1 MSRFEAVLVDLDGT
15 LVDTSEVNYQA
26 YANALLEVGVSIAR
40 AAFDRQAQGRN
51 WKQFLPAMLADAG
64 VARDPADIAKR
75 KSVLYAGL
83 IATARPNH
91 ALIGLLKM
99 LKPLCR
105 TALVTTASAVN
116 AGAVLDTHD
125 LRQLFDVVVTGD
137 DVRRHKPDPEAY
149 VLAAQR
155 LSVAPGA
162 CLVIEDTDIG
172 VASARAFGSAILK
185 VEMQ

>member
-26 YANALLEVGVSIAR
+26 YAGALLEVGVCIAR
-40 AAFDRQAQGRN
+40 PAFDRQAQGRN
-51 WKQFLPAMLADAG
+51 WRQFLPTMLADAG
-64 VARDPADIAKR
+64 VAKDPADIAKR
-75 KSVLYAGL
+75 KSVLYAGM
-83 IATARPNH
+83 IANARPNH
-91 ALIGLLKM
+91 ALIRLLEM

-116 AGAVLDTHD
+116 AGVVLDAHD
-125 LRQLFDVVVTGD
+125 LRQLFDIIVTGD

-149 VLAAQR
+149 VLAAHR

-162 CLVIEDTDIG
+162 CLVIEDTEIG
-172 VASARAFGSAILK
+172 VASARAFGSAVLK